1 MLFKIFMIEFI
12 IISIHFVPSVLLISD
27 CENVTKR
34 LEQFDTEFQSMWW
47 LRQSADWNY
56 STNVS
61 KATTSARQ
69 FASVLYSD
77 WMKDWKLWAR
87 QLSCE
92 DLPSDEKQI
101 VKIMASG
108 VVFMNSYNARLIT
121 ELKSYLTEIYTS
133 ANIALPELNGTAQ
146 GESEVIS
153 LVEHLRNPDILKKVW
168 KSWRK
173 QVGEKGK
180 SSFLQLMQLTNKEA
194 QENGYTDIGETW
206 KEELGLDDVISEVLV
221 LWDEVKD
228 FYKELHAYVKH
239 KLRLYYGDKH
249 VGVNPWIPA
258 HLLVNLWGENW
269 SGLSDVLLPYP
280 ETSTN
285 VTAVLLS
292 KGFSVIDLIRKAE
305 EFYTTMGLDSMKPK
319 FWSKSMFV
327 KPTDGRFVDCHAV
340 SYDFALGED
349 YRMRVC
355 AEVKEQSFLEA
366 VHEMGHIQYFMAYH
380 KLPMIYRNGANSAFH
395 EAIGETMVYAAQSP
409 KCLQKLNLRSADMPK
424 ELLENILMKQAL
436 SKFVLLPWALTI
448 EIWRY
453 GLFAGEIKEEDM
465 MIAWWELRKQFQGI
479 EPPDIES
486 ASLFD
491 PGSKYHV
498 LLHIPY
504 MRYFLSRFLE
514 HQFLEAM
521 CRFAGEDLHSC
532 CFITSK
538 EGGKRLKFMLSLG
551 ASVSWKDALEV
562 LTGQRKL
569 STKPLLN
576 YYEPL
581 YKWLIDYNRNNNI
594 SVNW

>member
-34 LEQFDTEFQSMWW
+34 LEQFDKEFQSMWW

-258 HLLVNLWGENW
+258 HLLV
-269 SGLSDVLLPYP
+269 
-280 ETSTN
+280 
-285 VTAVLLS
+285 
-292 KGFSVIDLIRKAE
+292 K
-305 EFYTTMGLDSMKPK
+305 
-319 FWSKSMFV
+319 
-327 KPTDGRFVDCHAV
+327 
-340 SYDFALGED
+340 
-349 YRMRVC
+349 
-355 AEVKEQSFLEA
+355 
-366 VHEMGHIQYFMAYH
+366 
-380 KLPMIYRNGANSAFH
+380 
-395 EAIGETMVYAAQSP
+395 
-409 KCLQKLNLRSADMPK
+409 
-424 ELLENILMKQAL
+424 
-436 SKFVLLPWALTI
+436 
-448 EIWRY
+448 
-453 GLFAGEIKEEDM
+453 
-465 MIAWWELRKQFQGI
+465 
-479 EPPDIES
+479 
-486 ASLFD
+486 
-491 PGSKYHV
+491 
-498 LLHIPY
+498 
-504 MRYFLSRFLE
+504 
-514 HQFLEAM
+514 
-521 CRFAGEDLHSC
+521 
-532 CFITSK
+532 
-538 EGGKRLKFMLSLG
+538 
-551 ASVSWKDALEV
+551 
-562 LTGQRKL
+562 
-569 STKPLLN
+569 
-576 YYEPL
+576 
-581 YKWLIDYNRNNNI
+581 
-594 SVNW
+594 